1 MSRAHVLLAGALS
14 CWISPA
20 EAEGPASPGKVK
32 RAEEELL
39 LFALSLDKTTLAEAF
54 PAYATA
60 SGSHL
65 LPLGE
70 LCRALGIGIRVNPAT
85 FEAKGF
91 IISESRRFRLDFAA
105 ARVEAD
111 GRSWALDREQMEWH
125 ETDLYVAI
133 PLLEQWLPVTISADP
148 LAATLRLEPREELPI
163 QAEWLRT
170 RRQDQLRPGPT
181 EAEPFPL
188 VMAPYAFWDVPFV
201 NQNLDL
207 TYRPDAQ
214 PGSRKL
220 GYDGATYLSGDLLCM
235 SSSIFF
241 TSRPGHLTE
250 NARVTLFRQ
259 DPDGRLLGPLGAR
272 NVALGDIFVTAL
284 PLIGGL
290 PRGRGLQVG
299 NFPDAM
305 LSGADRYSLR
315 GTLLP
320 GWTVEVYQNDVL
332 VAFQRFREDGLYEF
346 PDLPLRFGVNEFRLA
361 FYGPEGQRLEER
373 RRLDPSRSQTPA
385 GSFCYQSTGSH
396 NDAWPASYQ
405 MNTAYGLHRQLD
417 LRLALSQAPALAAVA
432 GAQQRFGML
441 SLQGYLPGLSGRMDL
456 ARDWAGGAATSATLN
471 TGWRASALTLQQTWL
486 DAFTSTEFNPV
497 HGLIRARTLGR
508 LNLSLFRTAR
518 LPLQVTLD
526 EQRDLLAN
534 NGRVLRTSS
543 QIGTQACGYSVSN
556 TITWERLQGLPSG
569 PDSQQGNLLMSRTFR
584 EVGLRFEAGYA
595 MDGWR
600 TRMRSLSVQ
609 GEFLHFHPW
618 ILQGAYQRDVERGS
632 DQYSLNLNRL
642 EGAATISLKTSF
654 SNDAKLFL
662 GVGLRVGLGREP
674 RSGRWVASARPMAAS
689 GAVSAMAFMD
699 SRGAGRP
706 KPGAPALE
714 GIGLLVNGSQRVPA
728 SSGGGVVFQPHLG
741 AGSVL
746 SVCVN
751 PGTIEDPF
759 VKSVARG
766 YRILPRPGKTVLL
779 DFPMVATGEIT
790 GTAQRLGANGPEPLA
805 GLRLELVRA
814 DGAHS
819 ASGVSGY
826 DGFFDFADLLP
837 GAYLLRVAEG
847 EAGRLEV
854 SLPQTRRFEITA
866 SGTCLDGIPMLV
878 VPVPPAAPISVP
890 FPEDPHVAESPS
902 PAPGPAPAA
911 ACISR
916 PGRRAQRPCRHSAG
930 RSAVRQPRARRG
942 QGSVHPGARWGQHGL
957 RRGEPLRGRGPGSP
971 VRGARTGRC
980 PFCHRVLP

>member
-14 CWISPA
+14 CWVSPA
-20 EAEGPASPGKVK
+20 LTEGAPPGKVH
-32 RAEEELL
+32 RTEEELL
-39 LFALSLDKTTLAEAF
+39 LFALSLDRTPLTEAF

-60 SGSHL
+60 SGSYL

-70 LCRALGIGIRVNPAT
+70 LCRALGIGIRVDPAT

-91 IISESRRFRLDFAA
+91 IISESRRFRLDFATS
-105 ARVEAD
+105 RVEVD
-111 GRSWALDREQMEWH
+111 GRTLALDRSQVEWH
-125 ETDLYVAI
+125 ETDLFVAI

-148 LAATLRLEPREELPI
+148 LAATLRLEPREELPV
-163 QAEWLRT
+163 QAEWLRA
-170 RRQDQLRPGPT
+170 RRQDQLRPGPA

-188 VMAPYAFWDVPFV
+188 ITAPYALWDVPFV

-207 TYRPDAQ
+207 AYRPHAQ
-214 PGSRKL
+214 AGSRKL
-220 GYDGATYLSGDLLCM
+220 GYNGATYLSGDLLYM

-250 NARVTLFRQ
+250 NARGTLFRQ

-272 NVALGDIFVTAL
+272 NVALGDIFAPSL

-305 LSGADRYSLR
+305 FSGADRYSLR

-346 PDLPLRFGVNEFRLA
+346 LDLPLRFGVNEFRLA

-385 GSFCYQSTGSH
+385 GSFFYQATGSH

-405 MNTAYGLHRQLD
+405 VNTAYGLHRQLD
-417 LRLALSQAPALAAVA
+417 LRLALSQAPALTAVA
-432 GAQQRFGML
+432 GEQQRFGML

-456 ARDWAGGAATSATLN
+456 ARDWAGGTATSATLN
-471 TGWRASALTLQQTWL
+471 TGWRASSLTLQQTWL

-497 HGLIRARTLGR
+497 HGPIRARTLGR
-508 LNLSLFRTAR
+508 LNLSLFRTAP

-526 EQRDLLAN
+526 EQRDLLVN
-534 NGRVLRTSS
+534 GGRVLRTSG
-543 QIGTQACGYSVSN
+543 QVGTQAFGYSVSN
-556 TITWERLQGLPSG
+556 TVTWERLHGLPSG
-569 PDSQQGNLLMSRTFR
+569 QDNQQGNLLVSKTFR
-584 EVGLRFEAGYA
+584 EVGLRAEAGYA
-595 MDGWR
+595 IDGWR
-600 TRMRSLSVQ
+600 TRMRNLSVQ
-609 GEFLHFHPW
+609 GEALHFHPW
-618 ILQGAYQRDVERGS
+618 ILQGGYQRNVERGS

-642 EGAATISLKTSF
+642 EGAATISLKTSY
-654 SNDAKLFL
+654 SKEAKLFL
-662 GVGLRVGLGREP
+662 GLGLRVGLGREP
-674 RSGRWVASARPMAAS
+674 RSGRWVASARPMAAG

-699 SRGAGRP
+699 SRGVGRP
-706 KPGAPALE
+706 DPGAPALE
-714 GIGLLVNGSQRVPA
+714 GIGLLVNGTPRLPA
-728 SSGGGVVFQPHLG
+728 SSRGGVLFQPHMG

-746 SVCVN
+746 SVSVN

-790 GTAQRLGANGPEPLA
+790 GTAQRQGADGPEPLA

-814 DGAHS
+814 DGGFS
-819 ASGVSGY
+819 ASGLSGY

-837 GAYLLRVAEG
+837 GAYTLRVAAI
-847 EAGRLEV
+847 EAERLEV
-854 SLPQTRRFEITA
+854 SLPPARSFEITS

-878 VPVPPAAPISVP
+878 VPAPPAAAIPVP
-890 FPEDPHVAESPS
+890 FPEEPHVAESLS
-902 PAPGPAPAA
+902 PASGHPPAA
-911 ACISR
+911 ASVSR
-916 PGRRAQRPCRHSAG
+916 PGRRTQRPGRHQAG

-942 QGSVHPGARWGQHGL
+942 HGCLRPGTRRGQHSL

-971 VRGARTGRC
+971 VRSARTGRC